1 MTSLR
6 ERAEQAG
13 QQIGEQVAEEVRA
26 AAAPLP
32 EVDVDTS
39 GVPADL
45 NVNVHLAWAAVM
57 ADVQAVGKGDKRQ
70 DAGGRYNFRGIDR
83 ILNAVGPALR
93 KHGVA
98 VIPEKTAAEYSTFT
112 TGGNKQMR
120 LCTVTVD
127 FRVYGPRG
135 DSFPMQVVGEAFDA
149 GDKAAPKAQSV
160 ALRVALINAL
170 AIPTEDPAMDA
181 DRNSYEIAAPK
192 PPTAE
197 EYARVIESENTS
209 INRLLQIRSEL
220 GQHPDIAQTMVTMLD
235 GTEIKLGDLLQR
247 VGRQRQAAK

>member
-1 MTSLR
+1 
-6 ERAEQAG
+6 
-13 QQIGEQVAEEVRA
+13 
-26 AAAPLP
+26 
-32 EVDVDTS
+32 
-39 GVPADL
+39 
-45 NVNVHLAWAAVM
+45 
-57 ADVQAVGKGDKRQ
+57 
-70 DAGGRYNFRGIDR
+70 
-83 ILNAVGPALR
+83 
-93 KHGVA
+93 
-98 VIPEKTAAEYSTFT
+98 
-112 TGGNKQMR
+112 
-120 LCTVTVD
+120 
-127 FRVYGPRG
+127 
-135 DSFPMQVVGEAFDA
+135 MQVVGEAFDA